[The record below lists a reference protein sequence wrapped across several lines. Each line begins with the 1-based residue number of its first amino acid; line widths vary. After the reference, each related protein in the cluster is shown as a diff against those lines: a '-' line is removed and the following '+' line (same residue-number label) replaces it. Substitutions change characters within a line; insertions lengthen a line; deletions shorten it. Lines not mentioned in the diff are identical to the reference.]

1 MPFRLGSLNH
11 AKGFVLNKL
20 FEQHRVGGK
29 HIAMN
34 GLMTGYP
41 RQYRNLLIDAVDDL
55 RKEGIVLV
63 QPKRTGSDSGD
74 HVTLVWDQ
82 LPKARALLN
91 GFRAEQSLPR
101 LAKDLKN
108 FIPIK

>member
-1 MPFRLGSLNH
+1 MAFKLGSLNH
-11 AKGFVLNKL
+11 AKGFILNKL

-34 GLMTGYP
+34 DLVTGYP
-41 RQYRNLLIDAVDDL
+41 KQYRNLLVDAVEDL
-55 RKEGIVLV
+55 KKEGIVVV
-63 QPKRTGSDSGD
+63 QPKRTGSGSGD
-74 HVTLVWDQ
+74 HVMLVWNQ
-82 LPKARALLN
+82 LPKARGLLN

-108 FIPIK
+108 FIPVK